1 MLYCTL
7 YIVSVIVLT
16 QLLRYV
22 QRSGRDVFP
31 AVAINYLVA
40 AAFSAVALAI
50 MWSRIEWPRHWP
62 AAGLGAVCGVLY
74 FLHLLLV
81 LAGFRLVGVGVTWA
95 FAALGIVIPVFLSWF
110 AWGENMSNFQWAA
123 MAMLPVAVVLLRPTN
138 GPHRKLTLKGDLILV
153 LVFVMAGAIGTL
165 HKAMEFQAGKAME
178 SPVDKAMA
186 VRAAIPA
193 YQFVLFAVAAAT
205 SAGYVH
211 FKRRRYDRPTVALGS
226 AMGLSNALATLFILL
241 GLAAMPATVFYP
253 ISSSLVIAL
262 SVIVSYLLW
271 RERVTA
277 RQVLGLL
284 IAVGVVVLTTR

>member
-1 MLYCTL
+1 MQYCILY
-7 YIVSVIVLT
+7 VASVIVLT

-74 FLHLLLV
+74 FLHLLIV
-81 LAGFRLVGVGVTWA
+81 LASYRLAGVGVTWA

-110 AWGENMSNFQWAA
+110 AWGEKMSNFQWAA
-123 MAMLPVAVVLLRPTN
+123 MAMLPVAVVLLRPTS

-165 HKAMEFQAGKAME
+165 HKAMEHHVGK
-178 SPVDKAMA
+178 D
-186 VRAAIPA
+186 AIPV

-284 IAVGVVVLTTR
+284 LAVGVVVLTTR